1 MMKKEKHRFPGQVTQ
16 ILMKIMESINLLILV
31 QILRLIMKMRM
42 MTTKMMTRR
51 SLEHLDLACSV
62 SVGHSVVHVVTVA
75 GVKNHHVQDARVV
88 ELEIL
93 PVMSFLESRSKMM
106 S

>member
-42 MTTKMMTRR
+42 MTMKMMTRR
-51 SLEHLDLACSV
+51 SLEHLDLACIV

-75 GVKNHHVQDARVV
+75 GVKNPVQDARVV